1 MKETVQGL
9 VSELFR
15 YDDLCLRVAT
25 NEPARLTWLREV
37 LPPHFRPGAGSPPT
51 VAVKLIA
58 DSDRY
63 RSSHALALTGRSLPA
78 FCLDSEVVSLP
89 LLDGSPGTLVIANKR
104 NRVVYEVAE
113 DRSEVR
119 VIMEPHD
126 VLARSGI
133 LAVVREFA
141 MNEAAARG
149 DFFMHASCFV
159 VGGRSVIVAGPRNSG
174 KTTLLAFACL
184 FAGAD
189 FLVNDRLRVGL
200 REGRCT
206 LGGVPTIITV
216 RPKTL
221 DFFPALGRRIRE
233 EGLHANLTSDE
244 QLDQGFPRPALFTQG
259 RYRLSPLQFRRLLGT
274 EAVATALDPVVVVP
288 RITGRSGDF
297 ALRRLDADEAFELLQ
312 DSFFGAKHW
321 ATSTP
326 VFNRHPERAAPTGPQ
341 CVARWR
347 EFASTRPCLLCEIGA
362 DLYEHPKNAAAWV
375 SAVTAALA

>member
-1 MKETVQGL
+1 MKETVQEME
-9 VSELFR
+9 SELFR

-25 NEPARLTWLREV
+25 NEPAHLTWLQEV
-37 LPPHFRPGAGSPPT
+37 LPPHFRPGAGSPPS
-51 VAVKLIA
+51 VVVKIIA

-78 FCLDSEVVSLP
+78 FALDSEVVSLP
-89 LLDGSPGTLVIANKR
+89 ILDGPPGTLVIAN
-104 NRVVYEVAE
+104 NRHQVVYEVTE
-113 DRSEVR
+113 DRSAVC
-119 VIMEPHD
+119 VIVERRD

-133 LAVVREFA
+133 LPVVREFA

-149 DFFMHASCFV
+149 DFFLHASCFV
-159 VGGRSVIVAGPRNSG
+159 SGGRPVVVAGPRNSG

-189 FLVNDRLRVGL
+189 FLVNDRLRIGM

-206 LGGVPTIITV
+206 LSGVTTIITI

-221 DFFPALGRRIRE
+221 DFFPTLGRRIRE

-244 QLDQGFPRPALFTQG
+244 QLDQTFPRPALFTQG

-274 EAVATALDPVVVVP
+274 EQVATAVDPVVVIP
-288 RITGRSGDF
+288 RITGRSGGF
-297 ALRRLDADEAFELLQ
+297 ALRRLDAEEAFVLLQ

-326 VFNRHPERAAPTGPQ
+326 VFNRHPGRAAPTRPQ
-341 CVARWR
+341 CEEWWR
-347 EFASTRPCLLCEIGA
+347 GFSSTRPCFLCEIGE
-362 DLYEHPKNAAAWV
+362 DLYERGENAAAWV